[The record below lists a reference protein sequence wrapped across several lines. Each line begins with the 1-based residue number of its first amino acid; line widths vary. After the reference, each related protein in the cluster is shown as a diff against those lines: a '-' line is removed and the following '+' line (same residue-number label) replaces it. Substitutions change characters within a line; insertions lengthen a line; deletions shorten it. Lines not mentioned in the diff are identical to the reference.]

1 MHWGMLLIGI
11 AFFYLPW
18 IGTAFKQLT
27 TWPRSG
33 ESVPLGDALS
43 QILRLLALGPAT
55 KVEANSLWMAIFL
68 LLLILGLWPWV
79 RANGRRAHWLSWGL
93 PLLWLAAPVAMVLVG
108 GLYKEAYLKFLL
120 VAVAPFCIL
129 MGRGVTG
136 FMEALQHGAWWK
148 PGQRM
153 RATNGRPPAT
163 NTRGTANRNNK
174 TRRQASVSAN
184 AAPAAT
190 VTNPVGKWLAWA
202 WLVTAVVLVSIPTAM
217 TLRTYYFDPSV
228 ARDDYRSMARYIQAV
243 GRPED
248 AILLNAPGQR
258 EVFEYYYD
266 GDLPIYALPEQRP
279 PDAAATTAQVKEI
292 AASHPH
298 LYSLFWATGESDPD
312 GVVEGWLDTH
322 AYKAADSWK
331 GDVRF
336 VIYATQQPTSNWP
349 VQPMDVLLGDQIR
362 LTGSALSSQEVDF
375 GDVLQLQL
383 NWQAERTPDADY
395 TVFVQLLDE
404 RDQVI
409 AQHDAPPVSGER
421 PTSGWQPGEQVSDKH
436 GLLVPAGTAPGDY
449 RLIAGMYDPQSGKRL
464 PVDCRRHHRPR
475 RGTRQPAL
483 DAAADRGARHA
494 EPGRLQVR

>member
-1 MHWGMLLIGI
+1 
-11 AFFYLPW
+11 
-18 IGTAFKQLT
+18 
-27 TWPRSG
+27 
-33 ESVPLGDALS
+33 
-43 QILRLLALGPAT
+43 
-55 KVEANSLWMAIFL
+55 
-68 LLLILGLWPWV
+68 
-79 RANGRRAHWLSWGL
+79 
-93 PLLWLAAPVAMVLVG
+93 
-108 GLYKEAYLKFLL
+108 
-120 VAVAPFCIL
+120 
-129 MGRGVTG
+129 
-136 FMEALQHGAWWK
+136 
-148 PGQRM
+148 
-153 RATNGRPPAT
+153 
-163 NTRGTANRNNK
+163 
-174 TRRQASVSAN
+174 
-184 AAPAAT
+184 
-190 VTNPVGKWLAWA
+190 
-202 WLVTAVVLVSIPTAM
+202 M

-266 GDLPIYALPEQRP
+266 GDLPIYGLPEQRP
-279 PDAAATTAQVKEI
+279 PDAIATTAQVKEI

-312 GVVEGWLDTH
+312 GLVEGWLDTH
-322 AYKAADSWK
+322 AYKAIDSWK

-409 AQHDAPPVSGER
+409 AQHDAPPVSGDR

-464 PVDCRRHHRPR
+464 PVDSGDTIDLGVVRVNRPSTPPPTEALAMQNPDTFKFDEITLLGNDR
-475 RGTRQPAL
+475 YKRGFSFNPDEPLRKNDLLHLTLYWRADVKPT
-483 DAAADRGARHA
+483 AAWWFTARLVQGADKELASVNGPLVSERYPTLNWEQAEIVRGEHDMLIPDYV
-494 EPGRLQVR
+494 EPGRYQLQLFLHTGNPAEGIDRVNLGWVTVSE